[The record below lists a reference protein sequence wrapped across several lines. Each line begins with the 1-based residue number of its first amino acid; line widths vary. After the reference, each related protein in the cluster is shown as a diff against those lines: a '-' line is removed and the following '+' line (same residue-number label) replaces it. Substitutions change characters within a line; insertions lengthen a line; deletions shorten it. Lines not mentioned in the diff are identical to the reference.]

1 MNSEKI
7 RRVKRILICIFVAL
21 VLLLVDQISKIAA
34 QLLLEAH
41 APIRLIPGWFE
52 LTYVLN
58 DSVAFGIGN
67 GNTVF
72 MTGIMI
78 ATPIL
83 SAVFIVLA
91 LTLFKKNMP
100 AQLSLFCIASGAVG
114 NFLDRLFVADLAG
127 KPAVRD
133 FMYIRFFNVCNF
145 ADFCITLGAVA
156 LIFILL
162 FIGPSAAFPLKKC
175 WREEQ
180 KRQEEEK
187 KKKKHGEA

>member
-7 RRVKRILICIFVAL
+7 KRIKRILICILFAL
-21 VLLLVDQISKIAA
+21 VLLLIDQITKIAA
-34 QLLLEAH
+34 QLYLSAGARIPLIKGWLE
-41 APIRLIPGWFE
+41 F
-52 LTYVLN
+52 TYVLN

-72 MTGIMI
+72 ITVIMV

-83 SAVFIVLA
+83 SGVFIALA
-91 LTLFKKNMP
+91 LTLFKKNLP
-100 AQLSLFCIASGAVG
+100 AALSLFAIASGAVG
-114 NFLDRLFVADLAG
+114 NFLDRLFIADAAG
-127 KPAVRD
+127 KAVVRD
-133 FMYIRFFNVCNF
+133 FIYIRFFNVCNF

-162 FIGPSAAFPLKKC
+162 FIGPAAAFPLKKS

-187 KKKKHGEA
+187 KKKKYGEA